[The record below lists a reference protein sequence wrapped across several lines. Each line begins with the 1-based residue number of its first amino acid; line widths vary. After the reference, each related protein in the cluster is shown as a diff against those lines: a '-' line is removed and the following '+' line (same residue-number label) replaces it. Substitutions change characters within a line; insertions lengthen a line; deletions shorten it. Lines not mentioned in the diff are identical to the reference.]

1 MAEPVKRAPL
11 TYRRRP
17 WPEEKLARLRE
28 IERAFHVR
36 AFGEDLARVNFDL
49 TNEERHHYLH
59 WMREQARKS
68 GVLPH
73 RM

>member
-1 MAEPVKRAPL
+1 MKRAPL

-17 WPEEKLARLRE
+17 WPKERLARLRE

-36 AFGEDLARVNFDL
+36 AFGEELARVNLDL
-49 TNEERHHYLH
+49 TIEERQRYLN

-68 GVLPH
+68 RVPPQRSRL
-73 RM
+73 